1 MTKPQKF
8 CDNCGRDKNSF
19 TGEQLRLKEVI
30 LADEKSGRA
39 LYCDDCRMNFQRKEA
54 KPQ

>member
-1 MTKPQKF
+1 MKKEF

-30 LADEKSGRA
+30 LADESGRA
-39 LYCDDCRMNFQRKEA
+39 LYCDDCRINSVRKEV
-54 KPQ
+54 KKNN